1 VLPLDIV
8 PALLAKLRARLR
20 RSGSQLVVR
29 PAVDN
34 LTLLG
39 RHDAALSVA
48 NVGRTPVSSVV
59 VSMQVGHA
67 TFEFDGIESLAP
79 GQSRPLTYRAS
90 RTARTKLDDTNSI
103 PNWFRIA
110 IRAATPSK
118 GEMRIPLA
126 IRYVDSGGVERM
138 RLQVLMFDEEMRP
151 RVRNR

>member
-1 VLPLDIV
+1 M

-29 PAVDN
+29 PAVAN
-34 LTLLG
+34 LGALG
-39 RHDAALSVA
+39 RHDSALGVA
-48 NVGRTPVSSVV
+48 NVGKTPATNVT

-67 TFEFDGIESLAP
+67 TFEFDGIDTLAP
-79 GQSRPLTYRAS
+79 GQSRPLTYRTARNS
-90 RTARTKLDDTNSI
+90 RTRLDDTNSV

-110 IRAATPSK
+110 VRGANPTK

-138 RLQVLMFDEEMRP
+138 RLQVLLLDEEMRP

>member
-1 VLPLDIV
+1 V
-8 PALLAKLRARLR
+8 PALLSRLRARLH

-29 PAVDN
+29 PAVDS

-39 RHDAALSVA
+39 RHDAALAVA
-48 NVGRTPVSSVV
+48 NVGRTPVTAVV
-59 VSMQVGHA
+59 VTMQVGHA
-67 TFEFDGIESLAP
+67 TFEFDGIDALAP

-90 RTARTKLDDTNSI
+90 RAGTRTRLEDTNSI

-110 IRAATPSK
+110 IRAASPNK

-126 IRYVDSGGVERM
+126 IRYVDDRGVERM
-138 RLQVLMFDEEMRP
+138 RLQVLLLDEEMRP